1 MAKSEKALEDLKK
14 LYGKQAA
21 LNKDILAAEKAYA
34 TALKAD
40 VKVTVKPAKPA
51 KKAGA
56 KKAAAK
62 KAPAKKA
69 RKAPAKRKPAIVKQG

>member
-1 MAKSEKALEDLKK
+1 MAKSEKALDDLKK

-34 TALKAD
+34 SALKAD
-40 VKVTVKPAKPA
+40 VKVSVKPA

-56 KKAAAK
+56 KKAPGRKAGAK
-62 KAPAKKA
+62 KPAA
-69 RKAPAKRKPAIVKQG
+69 RKAPAKRKPAAVKPL

>member
-14 LYGKQAA
+14 LYGKQAT

-34 TALKAD
+34 AALKAD

-51 KKAGA
+51 KKAPA

-62 KAPAKKA
+62 KAPARRA
-69 RKAPAKRKPAIVKQG
+69 RKPAAAKPKV

>member
-1 MAKSEKALEDLKK
+1 MAKSEKALDDLKK

-34 TALKAD
+34 SALKAD
-40 VKVTVKPAKPA
+40 VKVTVKPAKAAA
-51 KKAGA
+51 KTARKAPA

-62 KAPAKKA
+62 KAPARRA
-69 RKAPAKRKPAIVKQG
+69 RKPAAAKPKV